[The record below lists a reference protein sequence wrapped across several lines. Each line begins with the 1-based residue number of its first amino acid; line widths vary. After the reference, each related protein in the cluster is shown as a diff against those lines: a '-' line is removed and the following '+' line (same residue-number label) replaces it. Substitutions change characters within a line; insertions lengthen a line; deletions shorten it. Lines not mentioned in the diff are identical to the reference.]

1 MEEKKKKV
9 ETDSLLDIENLYVQ
23 YDTDDAVVHALN
35 GLTLQVYRGEK
46 VGLVGETGAGKTT
59 MALSILKLLPEKI
72 GRITSGSICYDGDQL
87 LDQKEAYMLGL
98 RGKRVSMIFQDPM
111 TSLNPVKTVGEQI
124 IEVLNLHFPKMAK
137 EEKQQRVDDILAMVG
152 IPAERK
158 KEFAHQFLLNR
169 NFCWRMNLPLLWM

>member
-35 GLTLQVYRGEK
+35 GLALQVYRGEK

-98 RGKRVSMIFQDPM
+98 RGK
-111 TSLNPVKTVGEQI
+111 G
-124 IEVLNLHFPKMAK
+124 
-137 EEKQQRVDDILAMVG
+137 
-152 IPAERK
+152 
-158 KEFAHQFLLNR
+158 FL
-169 NFCWRMNLPLLWM
+169 